1 MYGTIAR
8 MQIVPGAEEALRQMS
23 EQEMETEVPGFQF
36 QYVFRSDADPTEL
49 FMVVGFESKDAYQAN
64 AASLGQAERYEQFRA
79 LLTADPEW
87 HDGEIVDARPRG

>member
-8 MQIVPGAEEALRQMS
+8 MQIVPGAEAALQQMS
-23 EQEMETEVPGFQF
+23 EQETETTIPGFRF

-49 FMVVGFESKDAYQAN
+49 FMVVGFESKEAYQAN
-64 AASLGQAERYEQFRA
+64 ATSPDQHQRFEQFRA